1 MFLAKEFPAALYMMV
16 TKGLLSAGAR
26 DSDDLKYLLKEV
38 NLHLYRTCK
47 RKVFVTMAAI
57 SLDPAGG
64 RCFYGRAGHNPM
76 IWRRTGRGETRIL
89 KSRGLGLGM
98 VASESFGRTL
108 KIQELDLEAGDALV
122 LYSDGITE
130 AVNATMQQYGEQ
142 RLLRAVDAT
151 DGQSAEAARADD
163 SARSRAIRGHHAAA
177 GRYHPGGGPGKCGR
191 PCRGRRAGI
200 SLICE

>member
-1 MFLAKEFPAALYMMV
+1 MVADVSGKGVPAALYMMV

-26 DSDDLKYLLKEV
+26 DSNDLKHLLKEL

-64 RCFYGRAGHNPM
+64 RCLYGRAGHNPM
-76 IWRRTGRGETRIL
+76 IWRRTGRGETRMM

-98 VASESFGRTL
+98 VAAESFGRTL
-108 KIQELDLEAGDALV
+108 EIQELDLEPGDALV

-130 AVNATMQQYGEQ
+130 AVNAAHGAVWRGPPAPRGGCNRRPIRRSGARLMILRDLAEFVGETPP
-142 RLLRAVDAT
+142 R
-151 DGQSAEAARADD
+151 DD
-163 SARSRAIRGHHAAA
+163 ITLVFVRVGAPPRQGTRRGN
-177 GRYHPGGGPGKCGR
+177 
-191 PCRGRRAGI
+191 
-200 SLICE
+200 